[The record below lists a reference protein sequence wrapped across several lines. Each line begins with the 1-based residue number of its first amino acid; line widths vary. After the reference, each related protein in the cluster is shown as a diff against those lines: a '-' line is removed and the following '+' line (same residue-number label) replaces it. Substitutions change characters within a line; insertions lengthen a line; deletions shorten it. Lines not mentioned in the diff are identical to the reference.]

1 LKKYSYYSQ
10 VIQEEIPDMHSN
22 GDMRVLKS
30 QMKIDPENLSLELE
44 RFIAGHVE
52 RMQRDGVILGLSG
65 GLDSAVVAALC
76 KRALGSEKI
85 LALMMPEKDSE
96 KSHVVDAQKLAE
108 ELNIK
113 TRKISI
119 TPHLK
124 QLGVYGLFPL
134 SKIPFT
140 RKLRA
145 NLRKKGATIFKQKTG
160 ETVFSATR
168 GGIRGTEYDT
178 VLRKGTAY
186 YRIKH
191 RMRMVLLYFFGEL
204 ENRLIVGAANKTE
217 ALIGYFVKHGCDDAT
232 DIMPIVHLY
241 KTQVRELARYL
252 NIPSGIIEKPPSP
265 DLMPG
270 TVDEDAIGM
279 SYEKL
284 DLILL
289 ALEKGWE
296 APRIAGVMGIEE
308 SDIIYVMSLKD
319 KSEHMRNV
327 YDPALFP

>member
-1 LKKYSYYSQ
+1 MHPNEELQ
-10 VIQEEIPDMHSN
+10 VLQ
-22 GDMRVLKS
+22 S
-30 QMKIDPENLSLELE
+30 QMKIDPEKVSLELE
-44 RFIAGHVE
+44 NFISEHME
-52 RMQRDGVILGLSG
+52 SLQRDGVILGLSG

-85 LALMMPEKDSE
+85 MALMMPEKDSE
-96 KSHVVDAQKLAE
+96 KSHIKDARKLAE

-113 TRKISI
+113 TRMINI
-119 TPHLK
+119 TRYLK
-124 QLGVYGLFPL
+124 QLGVYDIFPL
-134 SKIPFT
+134 SKLPFM

-145 NLRKKGATIFKQKTG
+145 NLRKKGAIEFKQKTG
-160 ETVFSATR
+160 QTIFSATR

-178 VLRKGTAY
+178 MLRKGTAY

-191 RMRMVLLYFFGEL
+191 RVRMVLLYFFAEL
-204 ENRLIVGAANKTE
+204 ENRLVVGAANRTE

-232 DIMPIVHLY
+232 DIMPIMHLY
-241 KTQVRELARYL
+241 KTQVKELAQYL

-279 SYEKL
+279 TYEKL

-296 APRIAGVMGIEE
+296 APRIANTLGIEE
-308 SDIIYVMSLKD
+308 RDVIYVMSLKE
-319 KSEHMRNV
+319 KTEHMRNV
-327 YDPALFP
+327 YGPAPLP